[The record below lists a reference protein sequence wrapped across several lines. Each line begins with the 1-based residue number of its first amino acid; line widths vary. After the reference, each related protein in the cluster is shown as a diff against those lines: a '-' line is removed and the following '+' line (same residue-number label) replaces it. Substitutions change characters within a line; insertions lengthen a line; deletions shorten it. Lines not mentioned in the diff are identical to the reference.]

1 MSECGLFWVYGALF
15 GGGGGW
21 VSGGGSGIVLGE
33 WGWVVKCFWWVG
45 VSGMSRGEW
54 RWMEVSGGGYNV

>member
-1 MSECGLFWVYGALF
+1 MGYF
-15 GGGGGW
+15 GCMGHYFFGE
-21 VSGGGSGIVLGE
+21 VSGGGSGIALGE

>member
-1 MSECGLFWVYGALF
+1 MWVILGVW
-15 GGGGGW
+15 GIIWGGGW

-45 VSGMSRGEW
+45 VSGMSGGEW